1 MRGSQRPDPKKRIKP
16 EDLKALAIKKV
27 FSKGKEAREAL
38 LAKIR
43 TLNGVEKRHA
53 IHSILNDADMDHGVA
68 VGEHVPN
75 YQSIFVESLNWQ
87 DFISIEDHPELYEEI
102 ETALL
107 CEADPDDS
115 PEPPPQSP
123 TMFMEDDDQET
134 EHIVCPFCWY
144 VIEES
149 FCCYRPSLTHHSA
162 SSCLQVCAHVHLQCR
177 HSAVFKLQQK
187 YCPTDAPCTHAAGI
201 ICVKSPGTEKFSG
214 PIVRQVI
221 EIALNL
227 PPRV

>member
-27 FSKGKEAREAL
+27 FSKGKEARDAL

-43 TLNGVEKRHA
+43 TLDGAEKRYA
-53 IHSILNDADMDHGVA
+53 IHSILNDADMSGGMST
-68 VGEHVPN
+68 GEHVPS

-102 ETALL
+102 EAALL

-144 VIEES
+144 AIEES
-149 FCCYRPSLTHHSA
+149 FRCNRPVLSRTLLPPPCRSAPMFISSAGTLQCSSCCKSIVLRIHDVHHSPSA
-162 SSCLQVCAHVHLQCR
+162 SSLQELKNSLGQSFDR
-177 HSAVFKLQQK
+177 
-187 YCPTDAPCTHAAGI
+187 
-201 ICVKSPGTEKFSG
+201 
-214 PIVRQVI
+214 
-221 EIALNL
+221 
-227 PPRV
+227 

>member
-27 FSKGKEAREAL
+27 FSKGKEARDAL

-43 TLNGVEKRHA
+43 TLDGVEKRHA
-53 IHSILNDADMDHGVA
+53 IHSILNDADMNDGVS

-102 ETALL
+102 EAALL

-144 VIEES
+144 DIE
-149 FCCYRPSLTHHSA
+149 
-162 SSCLQVCAHVHLQCR
+162 
-177 HSAVFKLQQK
+177 
-187 YCPTDAPCTHAAGI
+187 D
-201 ICVKSPGTEKFSG
+201 
-214 PIVRQVI
+214 
-221 EIALNL
+221 
-227 PPRV
+227 